1 MVTIWSL
8 TKQTKENSDF
18 VLFLNAEFANPNFL
32 KDNNCYLAHLSVLN
46 DRKLYYI
53 LLLWPTGVTDSSL
66 FSKMLNL

>member
-53 LLLWPTGVTDSSL
+53 LLL
-66 FSKMLNL
+66 